1 MESDAIEKIQELVDA
16 KTRHLVVD
24 GKNYLSEEMKL
35 VMPPALTTVHVKTLT
50 GLADLIKAVP
60 STFNLDEWFIHVVSH
75 SKVVV
80 EAKSDDDY
88 GRRAL
93 FAVCELFMGEPF
105 PFDRFLDRDTFVIGL
120 MSRFVQNADSQSL
133 LALTSSMSSD
143 GAMLSEDDGV
153 SQKVTVKQGVTLKD
167 AKLVRPR
174 WTLQPYRTFR
184 EIIQPASEFVFRL
197 KGEPGS
203 IPACALYEADGGQ
216 WKIDA
221 MLAIK
226 AWLTDQQLGL
236 PVVA

>member
-1 MESDAIEKIQELVDA
+1 MERDAIEKIHELVDA
-16 KTRHLVVD
+16 KTTHLVID
-24 GKNYLSEEMKL
+24 GKNYLSDEMKL
-35 VMPPALTTVHVKTLT
+35 VIPPALTTLKVKTLT
-50 GLADLIKAVP
+50 GLADLLRAVP
-60 STFNLDEWFIHVVSH
+60 AAVTLEDWFIHVVSH
-75 SKVVV
+75 HQVVV
-80 EAKSDDDY
+80 SAKADDSY

-93 FAVCELFMGEPF
+93 FAVCEFFAGEPF

-120 MSRFVQNADSQSL
+120 QSRFVQNADSQSL
-133 LALTSSMSSD
+133 LVLTSSMSSD

-184 EIIQPASEFVFRL
+184 EIAQPASEFVFRL
-197 KGEPGS
+197 KGESGS
-203 IPACALYEADGGQ
+203 IPACALFEADGGQ
-216 WKIDA
+216 WKIEA

-226 AWLTDQQLGL
+226 HWLVEQRLGL